1 LHKWLAAATRLADGE
16 FLQVAVCR
24 EEFLKLKERT
34 EMSVI
39 SRRDGKHFK
48 PEATEMKR

>member
-1 LHKWLAAATRLADGE
+1 
-16 FLQVAVCR
+16 LQVAVNR
-24 EEFLKLKERT
+24 DEFLKLQERT
-34 EMSVI
+34 GISVV